1 MITLYYNYRDA
12 KIIKDMNLNLKY
24 GINTHC
30 HADHITGT
38 WKLKS
43 IFPDCKSMIS
53 LKSGADGDIKF
64 TEGK

>member
-43 IFPDCKSMIS
+43 IFPDCKSMI
-53 LKSGADGDIKF
+53 
-64 TEGK
+64 